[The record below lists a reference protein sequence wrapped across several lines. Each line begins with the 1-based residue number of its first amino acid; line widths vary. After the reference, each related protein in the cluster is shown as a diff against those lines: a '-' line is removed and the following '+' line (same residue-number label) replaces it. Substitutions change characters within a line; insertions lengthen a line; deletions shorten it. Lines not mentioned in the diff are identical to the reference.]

1 MLAALPAGAALAGP
15 ARPRADDRGARSTRP
30 SRPRTSDRAAR
41 ARRSSTEE
49 AADNGGP
56 PPLCV
61 SVRGLRRSRSA

>member
-1 MLAALPAGAALAGP
+1 MRVGVPTAEVWKDDVS
-15 ARPRADDRGARSTRP
+15 ARPPVLP
-30 SRPRTSDRAAR
+30 SPECVLAWGHVGN
-41 ARRSSTEE
+41 TEE